1 MKILA
6 AGCLHNDSSLVKR
19 LAKQAEDENVDLVV
33 LCGDLT
39 LGEMSTDYIVG
50 PFMKKNRKVLLLP
63 GNHETTATVDF
74 LAKKYGAVN
83 LHSYPYKSGDI
94 GFFGCGGA
102 NCGVF
107 QLSEDEIFDTLCKAH
122 ADIKDAAKRIM
133 VTHVHPADTIM
144 EKFSDFV
151 KGSTGVTKAVNML
164 QPDLLICSHLHE
176 GAGIEEMLGK
186 TKVLNVSREGKI
198 IEI

>member
-6 AGCLHNDSSLVKR
+6 AGCMHNDSSLVKR
-19 LAKQAEDENVDLVV
+19 LAKQAEEENVDLVV

-39 LGEMSTDYIVG
+39 MGEISTDYLVG
-50 PFMKKNRKVLLLP
+50 PFVKKNRKVLILP
-63 GNHETTATVDF
+63 GNHETIATVDF

-83 LHSYPYKSGDI
+83 LHSYPYKTDNI

-107 QLSEDEIFDTLCKAH
+107 QLSEEEIFNTLMKAH
-122 ADIKDAAKRIM
+122 EEIKEAEKRIM
-133 VTHVHPADTIM
+133 VTHVHPAETIM
-144 EKFSDFV
+144 ERFSDFV
-151 KGSTGVTKAVNML
+151 RGSSGVTKAVRKL

-186 TKVLNVSREGKI
+186 TKVINVSREGKI